1 MSEPVAIQRVSH
13 MTADMNTAYAYY
25 RVSTE
30 RQGKSG
36 LGLEA
41 QEQAVNSFCTANGI
55 RLMGEFVEVES
66 GKRNNRPVLNDA
78 LATCK
83 KQHALLLIA
92 KLDRL
97 GRNVAFI
104 TMLMESKVDF
114 KAVDNPNAHKVVVQM
129 MAVFAE
135 HERDMISQRTI
146 AALQAAKLKG
156 VILGKHGRDVL
167 SKLNHE
173 NAKQFALD
181 MTPLIERL
189 KQRGLHSVRA
199 ITGEL
204 NRLNVPTYRQH
215 SHKWH
220 IATVHQLLQRISEQ
234 QV

>member
-1 MSEPVAIQRVSH
+1 
-13 MTADMNTAYAYY
+13 MTADINTAYAYY

-30 RQGKSG
+30 RQGKSR
-36 LGLEA
+36 LGLDA
-41 QEQAVNSFCTANGI
+41 QQQAVNAFCASNGL
-55 RLMGEFVEVES
+55 RLAGEFIEVES

-104 TMLMESKVDF
+104 TRLMESKVDF

-146 AALQAAKLKG
+146 AALQIAKLRG
-156 VILGKHGRDVL
+156 VVLGKNGREVL
-167 SKLNHE
+167 SRLNHD
-173 NAKQFALD
+173 NAIRFAAD
-181 MTPLIERL
+181 MAPMIERMQQ
-189 KQRGLHSVRA
+189 KGLCTVRA
-199 ITGEL
+199 IRDEL
-204 NRLNVPTYRQH
+204 NRLHVPTFRQQ

-220 IATVHQLLQRISEQ
+220 IATVHQLLQRINKESAIKTTA
-234 QV
+234 